1 MAFDKEL
8 AILHGCFQ
16 FKSFQKNYP
25 SRKKPHWGQKFL
37 FFFFFFFLR
46 VEENQLYFSKLHD
59 FLFYSLA
66 ELILLIAK
74 QRISFSDINTDI
86 G

>member
-37 FFFFFFFLR
+37 FFFFL
-46 VEENQLYFSKLHD
+46 NL
-59 FLFYSLA
+59 
-66 ELILLIAK
+66 
-74 QRISFSDINTDI
+74 SFESYIKMHIIVVHTCQTLCI
-86 G
+86 KPI